1 MAMKTTPIGR
11 RLIQAFE
18 SCMKAIPG
26 RPGWFKAYL
35 DVVGVVTIGWGT
47 TRSDVPDLTLD
58 TEWSQQRCDDVFAAS
73 LGKYERYVA
82 QGAGGVALHW
92 FQFDALVSWVY
103 NCGYSASSAVWKA
116 IAEGNHD
123 RVPVLLARWN
133 KAGGKVYN
141 GLVRRR
147 KAEGELYTG
156 DVDAASRTAQ
166 VRLSAPDEPMPQKV
180 DTPVPT
186 AGDLVGVAK
195 GPIAGATAS
204 GGGAGA
210 ATASWWDAL
219 PWWSALGLAIA
230 GAAAVCYFAWQAV
243 KIIKYERANWA

>member
-1 MAMKTTPIGR
+1 MKGTNVGR

-18 SCMKAIPG
+18 SCMQAIVG
-26 RPGWFKAYL
+26 RPGFFKAYR
-35 DVVGVVTIGWGT
+35 DVVGVITIGWGT
-47 TRSDVPDLTLD
+47 TRSDVADLNDNTV
-58 TEWSQQRCDDVFAAS
+58 WSQAQCDDVFDKS
-73 LGKYERYVA
+73 LEKYERYVER
-82 QGAGGVALHW
+82 GAGGVKLAW
-92 FQFDALVSWVY
+92 YQFDALLSWVY

-147 KAEGELYTG
+147 KAEGELYAG

-230 GAAAVCYFAWQAV
+230 GAAVAAFFVWQAV
-243 KIIKYERANWA
+243 KIIKYEKENWA

>member
-1 MAMKTTPIGR
+1 MKTTNVGI

-35 DVVGVVTIGWGT
+35 DVVGVITIGWGT
-47 TRSDVPDLTLD
+47 TRSDVPDLSID
-58 TEWSQQRCDDVFAAS
+58 VEWSQQRCDDVFAAS
-73 LGKYERYVA
+73 LGKYERYVER
-82 QGAGGVALHW
+82 GAGAVELQW

-147 KAEGELYTG
+147 KAEGELYAG
-156 DVDAASRTAQ
+156 DVEAASRTAQ
-166 VRLSAPDEPMPQKV
+166 KPLGSPDEPMPQKI

-195 GPIAGATAS
+195 GPITGAAAS
-204 GGGAGA
+204 GGGTGA
-210 ATASWWDAL
+210 ATASWWDAM
-219 PWWSALGLAIA
+219 PWWETSLIVLVGVAV
-230 GAAAVCYFAWQAV
+230 AAFCVWQAV
-243 KIIKYERANWA
+243 KIIKYEKENWA